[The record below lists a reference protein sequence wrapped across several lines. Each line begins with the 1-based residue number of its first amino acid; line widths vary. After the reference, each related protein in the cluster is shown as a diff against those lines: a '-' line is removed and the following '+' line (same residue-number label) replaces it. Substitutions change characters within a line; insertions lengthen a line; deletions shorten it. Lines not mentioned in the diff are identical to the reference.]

1 MRWDNLVGEVSSEDG
16 NDTIYELVVESE
28 YNVDNDA
35 DLMVEDNAIFSDLE
49 KEVDE
54 ADTSDEEY
62 RTTRDRVRGCNNKL
76 IELAQQL

>member
-1 MRWDNLVGEVSSEDG
+1 
-16 NDTIYELVVESE
+16 
-28 YNVDNDA
+28 
-35 DLMVEDNAIFSDLE
+35 MVEDNAVFLDLE

-76 IELAQQL
+76 TELAQQL